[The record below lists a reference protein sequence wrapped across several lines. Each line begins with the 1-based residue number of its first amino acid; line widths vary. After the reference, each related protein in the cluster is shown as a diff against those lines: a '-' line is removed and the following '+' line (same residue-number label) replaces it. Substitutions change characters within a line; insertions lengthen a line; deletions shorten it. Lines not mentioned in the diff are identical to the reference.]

1 MHFHFSFYSSLLL
14 IFFTHGL
21 LFTVLL
27 FQKGWTTG
35 QHSFYWL
42 AAFTFMCTLNITPWM
57 LGHAGWYS
65 VQPYRDIIM
74 YFPTQHFLV
83 LGPLIFF
90 YTRSL
95 VNPPTRFRKIDLIHF
110 VPGTLYIVYSLF
122 MFIADKLILQ
132 QSFFYADGH
141 DRDLDAWYRI
151 AGLLSFSCYL
161 FLSLRYY
168 AMFRQIALQVLSFA
182 DDLSLPWIKHF
193 LLAMLAMQ
201 AMDLTFFLLFPDW
214 GSFTSKWW
222 YYLIFSVLF
231 YYVAFTAY
239 TSSSKSLF
247 GFRIISKN
255 DEGINVQVLDVAEV
269 GQLVTEQFAAT
280 GLFLS
285 ASTSADD
292 VQDSEAL
299 LALKQKLQDA
309 LEVDRVFEDENL
321 TLSGLAGRLNT
332 FP

>member
-1 MHFHFSFYSSLLL
+1 
-14 IFFTHGL
+14 
-21 LFTVLL
+21 
-27 FQKGWTTG
+27 
-35 QHSFYWL
+35 
-42 AAFTFMCTLNITPWM
+42 
-57 LGHAGWYS
+57 
-65 VQPYRDIIM
+65 
-74 YFPTQHFLV
+74 
-83 LGPLIFF
+83 
-90 YTRSL
+90 
-95 VNPPTRFRKIDLIHF
+95 
-110 VPGTLYIVYSLF
+110 

-332 FP
+332 NTSALSRVVNKCFRMNFNDLINSHRIAAFQERIKLGHHHTITLLAIASECGFNSKTTFNRVFKRHTGISPKQYIQSLK